1 MNHQEQNQMR
11 KLEAE
16 ILQLKLTIKQLKYER
31 DRKQKQ
37 LMQFIDITVE
47 LLKGYGLSESNILAY
62 YQARRETC
70 RK

>member
-1 MNHQEQNQMR
+1 MNLQEQNQMR

-47 LLKGYGLSESNILAY
+47 LLKGYGLTESNILAY
-62 YQARRETC
+62 YQARRNA
-70 RK
+70 

>member
-1 MNHQEQNQMR
+1 MNLQEQNQMR

-16 ILQLKLTIKQLKYER
+16 ILQLKLTNKQLKYER

-47 LLKGYGLSESNILAY
+47 LLKGYGLTESNILAY
-62 YQARRETC
+62 YQARRNA
-70 RK
+70 

>member
-1 MNHQEQNQMR
+1 MNLQEQNQMR

-62 YQARRETC
+62 YRARR
-70 RK
+70 KA